1 MRVEPM
7 LVLDIILSSD
17 FGYNVFRKMALPLL
31 WDKLRGDLMYIC
43 IKLYF
48 SFNNKYIFPVITDKH
63 FSVRWIG
70 RGGPTNSPCEV
81 PFLLHIIYS
90 YGVG

>member
-1 MRVEPM
+1 MDR
-7 LVLDIILSSD
+7 
-17 FGYNVFRKMALPLL
+17 PLL
-31 WDKLRGDLMYIC
+31 WNKVQGVLIYIC

-48 SFNNKYIFPVITDKH
+48 SLDIKYIFPVITDKY

-70 RGGPTNSPCEV
+70 RGGPTNSPRKV
-81 PFLLHIIYS
+81 PILLHIIYY